1 MVHRQL
7 PKVGRTQNW
16 RWLAMLVLVP
26 AVLSTAGMVWPG
38 AAIEETLTRRSEEAL
53 TEARIT
59 WSGLEVRGRDV
70 RVSGVP
76 SGRRA
81 EARERI
87 EAVTGVRAVS
97 ALADGSAGGGLSIIP
112 RGRQLA
118 VSGIAPDEQSARL
131 LLDAI
136 RERRDGREVVDAVLV
151 AEGATLPADRALI
164 AEVLAAVPERTAT
177 TVSMYW
183 WSDTLLLTGPVI
195 DEQTAVDLRT
205 AVRAVLPAEVLME
218 DRTWQAR
225 LGETATFGAEAF
237 QETVSA
243 TLADGGGLR
252 FAPGSARLTASGA
265 ETLRQLAALLR
276 VAPGM
281 PVTLHGRAAGGEADL
296 AGARAEAVRAELLD
310 QGVSGSLVTMRSSVD
325 AADDSDVDVVD
336 VQIG

>member
-53 TEARIT
+53 TEARISWT
-59 WSGLEVRGRDV
+59 GLEVRGRDV

-81 EARERI
+81 EAREKI
-87 EAVTGVRAVS
+87 EEVAGVRAVS
-97 ALADGSAGGGLSIIP
+97 AVADGAAGGGLSVIP

-118 VSGIAPDEQSARL
+118 VSGIAPDEQAARRL
-131 LLDAI
+131 LDEI
-136 RERRDGREVVDAVLV
+136 RDRRDGREVVDAVLV
-151 AEGATLPADRALI
+151 VDGSALPADPALI
-164 AEVLAAVPERTAT
+164 AEVLAEVPERTAA

-183 WSDTLLLTGPVI
+183 WSDTLMLTGPVI
-195 DEQTAVDLRT
+195 DEQTAIELRT
-205 AVRAVLPAEVLME
+205 SVRAVLPAEIRLE

-237 QETVSA
+237 QETVS
-243 TLADGGGLR
+243 TMLADGGGLR
-252 FAPGSARLTASGA
+252 FAAGSARLTTSGT
-265 ETLRQLAALLR
+265 EVLRQLVGLLR

-281 PVTLHGRAAGGEADL
+281 PVILHGRAADGEADL